1 MGRYIQ
7 RIGERAE
14 KFRGPRSREGQ
25 GVRFEREGHVLL
37 VERSGD
43 GVVWRFG
50 NFLAFRG
57 VSAFGSG
64 FGSGGFGQI
73 IIRTILNKIKK
84 KVPKTNGFR
93 NFCVTS
99 QHFRCQV
106 ILRKLIGKGVKI

>member
-64 FGSGGFGQI
+64 FGSGDFALSQI
-73 IIRTILNKIKK
+73 ITFLNEIKRK
-84 KVPKTNGFR
+84 FR
-93 NFCVTS
+93 KPMVFGT
-99 QHFRCQV
+99 F
-106 ILRKLIGKGVKI
+106 